1 MEFTKKNPKI
11 FMVSGKA
18 GTGKNTISSIIK
30 EFYGDNAIEI
40 SFSYYIKDYAKR
52 ISNWDG
58 REETKPRELLQNLG
72 IELVRNKIDS
82 KLFINRTLEDIKVFS
97 YFYDVIIISGGRL
110 VEELETIKTN
120 YPNSISIGVVSNLKN
135 NLTEEEKKHLTEVAL
150 DNYNNYDYKI
160 DNSGSYEDLKNEII
174 NILKEV

>member
-97 YFYDVIIISGGRL
+97 YFYDVIIISGGRI

-160 DNSGSYEDLKNEII
+160 DNSGSYEELK
-174 NILKEV
+174 KEVLKILEEV

>member
-1 MEFTKKNPKI
+1 MEFIKKNPKI
-11 FMVSGKA
+11 FMISGKA

-30 EFYGDNAIEI
+30 EFYGDSAIEI

-52 ISNWDG
+52 VSNWDG
-58 REETKPRELLQNLG
+58 CEETTPRELLQNLG

-82 KLFINRTLEDIKVFS
+82 KLFINRTLEDIEVFS

-120 YPNSISIGVVSNLKN
+120 YPNSISIGVVSDMNN
-135 NLTEEEKKHLTEVAL
+135 NLTDTEKSHFTEVAL
-150 DNYNNYDYKI
+150 DNYNKYDYKI
-160 DNSGSYEDLKNEII
+160 NNSGSYEDLKCDIL

>member
-1 MEFTKKNPKI
+1 MEFIYKNPKI

-150 DNYNNYDYKI
+150 DNYNSYDYKI
-160 DNSGSYEDLKNEII
+160 DNSGSYEELK
-174 NILKEV
+174 KEVLKILEEV

>member
-1 MEFTKKNPKI
+1 MEFIYKNPKI

-135 NLTEEEKKHLTEVAL
+135 NLTEEEKKHFTEVAL

-160 DNSGSYEDLKNEII
+160 DNSGSYEELK
-174 NILKEV
+174 KEVLKILEEV

>member
-1 MEFTKKNPKI
+1 MEFTYRNPKI
-11 FMVSGKA
+11 FMISGKA
-18 GTGKNTISSIIK
+18 GSGKNTISSMIK

-58 REETKPRELLQNLG
+58 SEETKPRELLQQLG
-72 IELVRNKIDS
+72 IELVRNKIDP
-82 KLFINRTLEDIKVFS
+82 KLFINRTLEDIKVLS

-110 VEELETIKTN
+110 VEELETIKEN
-120 YPNSISIGVVSNLKN
+120 FPNSISIGVVSNKGN
-135 NLTEEEKKHLTEVAL
+135 NLTESEKNHFTETAL
-150 DNYNNYDYKI
+150 DNYNNYDYVI
-160 DNSGSYEDLKNEII
+160 NNNDSYEVLKNDVL

>member
-1 MEFTKKNPKI
+1 MEFTYRDPKI
-11 FMVSGKA
+11 FMISGKA
-18 GTGKNTISSIIK
+18 GTGKNTVSNIIK

-58 REETKPRELLQNLG
+58 SEETKPRELLQQLG
-72 IELVRNKIDS
+72 IELVRNNIDP
-82 KLFINRTLEDIKVFS
+82 KLFINRTLEDIKVLS

-110 VEELETIKTN
+110 VDELETIKKN
-120 YPNSISIGVVSNLKN
+120 YPNSISIGVVSNKEN
-135 NLTEEEKKHLTEVAL
+135 KLTESEKNHFTEINL
-150 DNYNNYDYKI
+150 DNYNNYDYVI
-160 DNSGSYEDLKNEII
+160 NNNDSYEVLKNDVL

>member
-1 MEFTKKNPKI
+1 MEFIYRNPKI
-11 FMVSGKA
+11 YMISGKA

-58 REETKPRELLQNLG
+58 SEDTKPRELLQQLG
-72 IELVRNKIDS
+72 IELVRNNIDPMF
-82 KLFINRTLEDIKVFS
+82 FINRTLQDIKVFS

-110 VEELETIKTN
+110 VEELETIKKN
-120 YPNSISIGVVSNLKN
+120 YPNSISIGVISNNENK
-135 NLTEEEKKHLTEVAL
+135 LTESEKNHFTEVAL
-150 DNYNNYDYKI
+150 DNYNNYDYVI
-160 DNSGSYEDLKNEII
+160 NNNDSIEVLKNDVL

>member
-1 MEFTKKNPKI
+1 MEFIKRNPKI

-18 GTGKNTISSIIK
+18 GTGKNTISNIIK
-30 EFYGDNAIEI
+30 EFYGASAIEI

-72 IELVRNKIDS
+72 IELVRNKINPR
-82 KLFINRTLEDIKVFS
+82 LFISRTLEDIEVFS

-110 VEELETIKTN
+110 VEELESIKSI
-120 YPNSISIGVVSNLKN
+120 YPNSISIGVVSNKGN
-135 NLTEEEKKHLTEVAL
+135 NLTEKEKNHFTEIAL
-150 DNYNNYDYKI
+150 DNYNNYDYKVI
-160 DNSGSYEDLKNEII
+160 NNGSYEELKCDIL
-174 NILKEV
+174 NILKKV

>member
-1 MEFTKKNPKI
+1 MEFTYKNPKI
-11 FMVSGKA
+11 FIISGKA
-18 GTGKNTISSIIK
+18 GSGKNTISSIIK

-52 ISNWDG
+52 VSNWDG
-58 REETKPRELLQNLG
+58 SEETKPRELLQNLG

-110 VEELETIKTN
+110 VEEIETIKEN
-120 YPNSISIGVVSNLKN
+120 FPNSISIGVISNKEN
-135 NLTEEEKKHLTEVAL
+135 NLTKEEKNHFTEIAL
-150 DNYNNYDYKI
+150 DNYNNYDYVINNNDSKEVLRNDI
-160 DNSGSYEDLKNEII
+160 L

>member
-1 MEFTKKNPKI
+1 MEFIYRNPKI

-18 GTGKNTISSIIK
+18 GAGKNTISSIIK

-58 REETKPRELLQNLG
+58 SEETKPRELLQQLG
-72 IELVRNKIDS
+72 IELVRNKIDPN
-82 KLFINRTLEDIKVFS
+82 LFINRTLEDIKVLS

-110 VEELETIKTN
+110 VEELETIKKN
-120 YPNSISIGVVSNLKN
+120 YPNAISIGVTSNKEN
-135 NLTEEEKKHLTEVAL
+135 NLTESEKNHFTETAL
-150 DNYNNYDYKI
+150 DNYNNYDYVI
-160 DNSGSYEDLKNEII
+160 NNNDSYEVLKNDVL

>member
-1 MEFTKKNPKI
+1 MEFTYRNPKI
-11 FMVSGKA
+11 FTISGKA
-18 GTGKNTISSIIK
+18 GSGKNTISSIIK
-30 EFYGDNAIEI
+30 EFYGDSAIEI

-58 REETKPRELLQNLG
+58 SEDAKPRELLQQLG

-82 KLFINRTLEDIKVFS
+82 KLFINRTLEDIKVLS

-110 VEELETIKTN
+110 VEEIETIKEN
-120 YPNSISIGVVSNLKN
+120 FPNSISIGVTSNKGN
-135 NLTEEEKKHLTEVAL
+135 NLTDSEKSHFTETAL
-150 DNYNNYDYKI
+150 DNYNNYDYVI
-160 DNSGSYEDLKNEII
+160 NNNDSYEVLKNDVL